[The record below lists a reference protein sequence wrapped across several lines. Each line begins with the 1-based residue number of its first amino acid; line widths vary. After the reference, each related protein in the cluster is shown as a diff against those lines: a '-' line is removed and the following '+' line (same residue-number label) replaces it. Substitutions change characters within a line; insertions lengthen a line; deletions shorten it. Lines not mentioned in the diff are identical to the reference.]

1 MRPQFELMELRERIL
16 NKAEEVFLR
25 YGIRSVSMDDLA
37 TQLGMS
43 KKTLYQAFA
52 EKDELVLEIVK
63 VYTERSR
70 MDCESVR
77 AISKDAIHENLL
89 TMQRVMEDFSNMNP
103 VVLYDLQKFHHKA
116 YDAFLQYKNNY
127 LLKFIQEN
135 IQRGIQEKL
144 FRGDIDQDIISRYR
158 LESMMIPFNI
168 GLFPPSQFSF
178 VKTHQ
183 LITEN
188 FIYGLV
194 TEQGFQL
201 VESYESDLQKTN

>member
-1 MRPQFELMELRERIL
+1 MELRERIL

-43 KKTLYQAFA
+43 KKTLYQAFT
-52 EKDELVLEIVK
+52 EKDELILEIVK
-63 VYTERSR
+63 IYTERSR
-70 MDCESVR
+70 KDCESVR

-89 TMQRVMEDFSNMNP
+89 TMQRVMEDLSNMNP

-116 YDAFLQYKNNY
+116 YEAFLDYKNNY
-127 LLKFIQEN
+127 LLQFIQEN
-135 IQRGIQEKL
+135 LERGIQEKL
-144 FRGDIDQDIISRYR
+144 FRDDFDKEIISRYR

-168 GLFPPSQFSF
+168 GLFPPSQFNF

-194 TEQGFQL
+194 TKEGFQL
-201 VESYESDLQKTN
+201 LEHYKQEIQKTN

>member
-1 MRPQFELMELRERIL
+1 MRPQFEKMELRERIL

-43 KKTLYQAFA
+43 KKTLYQAFT
-52 EKDELVLEIVK
+52 EKDELILEIVK
-63 VYTERSR
+63 IYTERSR
-70 MDCESVR
+70 KDCESVR

-89 TMQRVMEDFSNMNP
+89 TMQRVMEDLSNMNP

-116 YDAFLQYKNNY
+116 YEAFLDYKNNY
-127 LLKFIQEN
+127 LLQFIQEN
-135 IQRGIQEKL
+135 LERGIQEKL
-144 FRGDIDQDIISRYR
+144 FRDDFDKEIISRYR

-168 GLFPPSQFSF
+168 GLFPPSQFNF

-194 TEQGFQL
+194 TKEGFQL
-201 VESYESDLQKTN
+201 LEHYKQEIQKTN

>member
-1 MRPQFELMELRERIL
+1 MRPQFEKMELRERIL
-16 NKAEEVFLR
+16 IKAEEVFLR

-43 KKTLYQAFA
+43 KKTLYQAFT
-52 EKDELVLEIVK
+52 EKDELILEIVK
-63 VYTERSR
+63 TYTERSR

-89 TMQRVMEDFSNMNP
+89 TMQRVMEDLSNMNP
-103 VVLYDLQKFHHKA
+103 VVLYDLQKFHHKG
-116 YDAFLQYKNNY
+116 YEAFLQYKNNY
-127 LLKFIQEN
+127 LLQFIQEN
-135 IQRGIQEKL
+135 LERGIQEKL
-144 FRGDIDQDIISRYR
+144 FRDDLDKDIISRYR

-168 GLFPPSQFSF
+168 GLYPPSQFNF

-194 TEQGFQL
+194 TKEGFQL
-201 VESYESDLQKTN
+201 LEHYKLELQKTN

>member
-1 MRPQFELMELRERIL
+1 MELRERIL
-16 NKAEEVFLR
+16 IKAEEVFLR

-43 KKTLYQAFA
+43 KKTLYQAFT
-52 EKDELVLEIVK
+52 EKDELILEIVK
-63 VYTERSR
+63 IYTERSR

-89 TMQRVMEDFSNMNP
+89 TMQRVMEDLSNMNP

-127 LLKFIQEN
+127 LLQFIQEN
-135 IQRGIQEKL
+135 IQRGVQEKL
-144 FRGDIDQDIISRYR
+144 FRNDLDKEIISRYR
-158 LESMMIPFNI
+158 LDSMMIPFNI
-168 GLFPPSQFSF
+168 SLFPPSQFNF

-194 TEQGFQL
+194 TEEGFQL
-201 VESYESDLQKTN
+201 LEHYKQELQKTN